1 METYNFKEE
10 LRDQLEELK
19 QTYGEQIA
27 DHQWQEENY
36 YDGEYCNP
44 PSYRSY
50 QWVCHFVNWRG
61 QLDFFSQLPRCA
73 NRQTVHYF
81 SNGGHFR
88 VL

>member
-10 LRDQLEELK
+10 LRDQLEEMK

-44 PSYRSY
+44 PSYR
-50 QWVCHFVNWRG
+50 
-61 QLDFFSQLPRCA
+61 
-73 NRQTVHYF
+73 
-81 SNGGHFR
+81 
-88 VL
+88 